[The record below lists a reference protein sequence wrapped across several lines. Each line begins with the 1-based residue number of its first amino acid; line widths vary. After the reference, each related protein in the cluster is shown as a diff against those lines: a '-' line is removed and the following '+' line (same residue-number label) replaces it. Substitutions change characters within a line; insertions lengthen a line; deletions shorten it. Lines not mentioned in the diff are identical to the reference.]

1 MRRRERGGGRSD
13 RSEDEKEEEGRRGE
27 GDGERDEGEEE
38 EGEEGIVSDRG
49 DGGGRGQR
57 DGE

>member
-1 MRRRERGGGRSD
+1 MTDRRTRRR
-13 RSEDEKEEEGRRGE
+13 RRGE

-38 EGEEGIVSDRG
+38 EAEEGIVSDRG

>member
-1 MRRRERGGGRSD
+1 MTDRRTRRR
-13 RSEDEKEEEGRRGE
+13 RRGE
-27 GDGERDEGEEE
+27 GDGERDEGEEA
-38 EGEEGIVSDRG
+38 EEGIVSDRG